1 MPDREFILR
10 QLRTLRDTLYV
21 TGRKPLADEA
31 DLLLTTI
38 LDMGWSYT
46 DLEPD
51 IRDFTSRVRLSV
63 SGRNSLG
70 RPSQFKD
77 T

>member
-1 MPDREFILR
+1 MPEREFILR

-31 DLLLTTI
+31 DLLLTTT
-38 LDMGWSYT
+38 LDLGWAYA

-51 IRDFTSRVRLSV
+51 IKDFCSRVRKSV
-63 SGRNSLG
+63 SGAFSL
-70 RPSQFKD
+70 PKEQS
-77 T
+77 